1 MERGWAMELAGKT
14 AFVTGASGGIGS
26 AICRALAAEGANVAL
41 CFHSNQ
47 EAALDI
53 AKEIQKTGR
62 KAMTFKLDVSD
73 KDAVFSAI
81 NMAVVCLGDI
91 DILVNNAGMTM
102 TGSIEEISEK
112 DWDRCMAVNLKGAL
126 FTTQAILPSMKRKK
140 KGTII
145 NISSLGAKIGGINAA
160 ACYSVSKAGLS
171 CLTIQ
176 TAKETL
182 GYGINVN
189 AIAPGIIDTPLHD
202 VYGKQRKIAAY
213 SSVIRGPGRPED
225 VAAAVIF
232 LASRGASYI
241 TGEILDVNGGVL
253 MD

>member
-1 MERGWAMELAGKT
+1 
-14 AFVTGASGGIGS
+14 
-26 AICRALAAEGANVAL
+26 
-41 CFHSNQ
+41 
-47 EAALDI
+47 
-53 AKEIQKTGR
+53 
-62 KAMTFKLDVSD
+62 
-73 KDAVFSAI
+73 
-81 NMAVVCLGDI
+81 MAVVCLGDI

>member
-1 MERGWAMELAGKT
+1 MELAGKT

-26 AICRALAAEGANVAL
+26 AICRALAAEGADVAI
-41 CFHSNQ
+41 CFHSHQ
-47 EAALDI
+47 KAAIDLAD
-53 AKEIQKTGR
+53 EIQAMGR
-62 KAMTFKLDVSD
+62 KAMTFKLDISD
-73 KDAVFSAI
+73 KDAVFNAI
-81 NMAVVCLGDI
+81 DMASVCLGDI

-102 TGSIEEISEK
+102 TGRIEDISEQ
-112 DWDRCMAVNLKGAL
+112 DWDRCMAINLKGPL
-126 FTTQAILPSMKRKK
+126 FATQAVLPSMKRKK

-176 TAKETL
+176 TAKEAL

-202 VYGKQRKIAAY
+202 VYGQQRKSAAY
-213 SSVIRGPGRPED
+213 GSIVRGPGMPED
-225 VAAAVIF
+225 VAAAVVF

-241 TGEILDVNGGVL
+241 TGEILDVNGGAL